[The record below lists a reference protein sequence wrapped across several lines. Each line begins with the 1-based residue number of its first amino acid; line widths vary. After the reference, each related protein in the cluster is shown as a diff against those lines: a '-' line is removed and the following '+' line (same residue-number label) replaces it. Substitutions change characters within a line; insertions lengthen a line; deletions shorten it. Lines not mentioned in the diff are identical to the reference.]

1 MPRGR
6 SVYSVAHPCLQPGG
20 DYSEDM
26 IPALTLPLSYS
37 VYQPPAIE
45 ETGTEDAVLPSIAVS
60 LSAQSS
66 VVASLGGNNGTAQ
79 IYTASGLLNAILQA
93 GSLPD
98 PVVVPPLG
106 SPVQGLAQQQQN
118 QLIAAGLEAGAFN
131 TGLNA
136 SLYTGAGL
144 LQNAPSSILSSY
156 WGDVLKTRPNL
167 AGVAANA
174 ILNGAVL
181 GAFEAYA

>member
-1 MPRGR
+1 
-6 SVYSVAHPCLQPGG
+6 
-20 DYSEDM
+20 M

-66 VVASLGGNNGTAQ
+66 VVASLGGNNGTVQ

-93 GSLPD
+93 GSMPD

-118 QLIAAGLEAGAFN
+118 QLIAAGLAASAFN
-131 TGLNA
+131 SGLNA

-144 LQNAPSSILSSY
+144 LQNAPSSILTSY
-156 WGDVLKTRPNL
+156 WGDVLKT
-167 AGVAANA
+167 
-174 ILNGAVL
+174 
-181 GAFEAYA
+181 